1 VVARILDKR
10 GLLRQSRQAAFLG
23 LEGMQPSN
31 EILAA
36 LVSCRRGFVS
46 IGAFSAVI
54 NLLMLAPA
62 LYMLQVYDRVL
73 SSGSRHTL
81 IMLTV
86 VAIGMILTSA
96 LLEFV
101 RARILVRIGSR
112 LDSSLSDTLFGG
124 LLRRRLRQT
133 ADGEV
138 QPLRDLESL
147 RGFLTG
153 NGLISFFDAPWTPL
167 FLAIIFLLHPLLGL
181 VALGG
186 AVILFTLAVISE
198 LTTRGPLREAS
209 ADSAAAHSFTENTL
223 RNAEVIEAMGMLP
236 ALRQRW
242 RQRHQA
248 ALAAQAQA
256 SDRGGMLTAAAKFV
270 RPALQVAILGT
281 GAYLA
286 LQQIIT
292 PGVMIAASIIMG
304 RALAPVEGAIGH
316 WRGFILARSAHGRLK
331 GFLAKEKQPEECLP
345 LPRPKGALAVER
357 LVAAPPGLDK
367 PVIKGISFALSPGES
382 LGVIGPSAAGKS
394 TLARLLIGVWAP
406 AAGHVRLDG
415 ADISDWDHVLLGPAL
430 GYLPQD
436 VELFDGT
443 VAENIARFGEAD
455 PEKIVRAAQRANV
468 HEMILRL
475 PQGYDTV
482 IGQGGAALSG
492 GQRQRIGLARALY
505 GEPAFIVLDEPN
517 SNLDGDGEE
526 ALRKAVA
533 ELKAGGTT
541 LVVIAHRPSVL
552 AGMDKLLVLRDGLIE
567 QFGPREEVMPKVT
580 KAVPKAAPGGA
591 AADARS
597 RAAATAKAVSS

>member
-1 VVARILDKR
+1 MTKAARKQGKNPL
-10 GLLRQSRQAAFLG
+10 S
-23 LEGMQPSN
+23 E
-31 EILAA
+31 A
-36 LVSCRRGFVS
+36 LQRVRSTFFSVGF
-46 IGAFSAVI
+46 FSFFI
-54 NLLMLAPA
+54 NLLMLTGP

-475 PQGYDTV
+475 PQGYDSV

-597 RAAATAKAVSS
+597 RAAAAAKAVSS